1 MKKLILIL
9 LTLSLIFS
17 PALHANYSLT
27 IGDSLEVKIIGHEK
41 LDTKQAI
48 APDGTISLPL
58 LGRIKASG
66 ESLESF
72 QTTLQKQFSSY
83 IRNPQLVMYVTPLVS
98 TPLNDRK
105 STRTLSEEVPTAAPV
120 FIILNDINKKTFEVK
135 KINTVAEAK
144 AWASANADPQNPSN
158 NIQSDIKPGDI
169 INVRVG
175 KEPSFWEDNWHLI
188 ISTTLLV
195 ANFVVKK

>member
-1 MKKLILIL
+1 MKKPILIL
-9 LTLSLIFS
+9 LTLSLILS
-17 PALHANYSLT
+17 PVLHANYSLT

-72 QTTLQKQFSSY
+72 QTTLQKQFASY
-83 IRNPQLVMYVTPLVS
+83 IRNPQLVMYV
-98 TPLNDRK
+98 
-105 STRTLSEEVPTAAPV
+105 VPTKATVPTSNLAPLASEPI

-144 AWASANADPQNPSN
+144 AWASASTN

-169 INVRVG
+169 ITVRVG

-195 ANFVVKK
+195 ANFLVKK

>member
-17 PALHANYSLT
+17 PMLHANYSLT

-72 QTTLQKQFSSY
+72 QGALQKQFSNY
-83 IRNPQLVMYVTPLVS
+83 IRNPQLVMYVTPFIS
-98 TPLNDRK
+98 APLNERK
-105 STRTLSEEVPTAAPV
+105 NTRTLSEEVPTAPV

-144 AWASANADPQNPSN
+144 AWASASTN

-169 INVRVG
+169 ITVRVG

-195 ANFVVKK
+195 ANFLIKK

>member
-1 MKKLILIL
+1 MITSPGFSSPQYTAKL
-9 LTLSLIFS
+9 
-17 PALHANYSLT
+17 
-27 IGDSLEVKIIGHEK
+27 
-41 LDTKQAI
+41 AI

-72 QTTLQKQFSSY
+72 QTTLQKQFASY
-83 IRNPQLVMYVTPLVS
+83 IRNPQLIMYVTPLVS
-98 TPLNDRK
+98 TPIDDRK
-105 STRTLSEEVPTAAPV
+105 NTRTLSEEVPTAPI
-120 FIILNDINKKTFEVK
+120 FIILNDVNKKTFEVK
-135 KINTVAEAK
+135 KINTVTEAK

-169 INVRVG
+169 ITVRVG
-175 KEPSFWEDNWHLI
+175 KEPSFWEDNWHVI

-195 ANFVVKK
+195 ANFLIKK

>member
-1 MKKLILIL
+1 MKKPILIL

-17 PALHANYSLT
+17 PMLHANYSLT

-41 LDTKQAI
+41 LNTKQAI

-72 QTTLQKQFSSY
+72 QTTLQKKFASY
-83 IRNPQLVMYVTPLVS
+83 IRNPQLVMYV
-98 TPLNDRK
+98 
-105 STRTLSEEVPTAAPV
+105 VPTKATVPTSNLAPLASEPI

-144 AWASANADPQNPSN
+144 AWAGANTDPQNPSN

-169 INVRVG
+169 ITVRVG

-195 ANFVVKK
+195 ANFLIKK

>member
-17 PALHANYSLT
+17 PMLHAGYSLT

-72 QTTLQKQFSSY
+72 QTNLQKQFSSY

-98 TPLNDRK
+98 ASLNERK
-105 STRTLSEEVPTAAPV
+105 SARTLSEEVPTVPV
-120 FIILNDINKKTFEVK
+120 FIILNDVNKKTFEVK

-144 AWASANADPQNPSN
+144 AWASANSDPQNPSN

-195 ANFVVKK
+195 ANFLIKK

>member
-9 LTLSLIFS
+9 LTLSLILS
-17 PALHANYSLT
+17 PVLHANYSLT

-72 QTTLQKQFSSY
+72 QGTLQKQFANY
-83 IRNPQLVMYVTPLVS
+83 IRNP
-98 TPLNDRK
+98 N
-105 STRTLSEEVPTAAPV
+105 
-120 FIILNDINKKTFEVK
+120 
-135 KINTVAEAK
+135 
-144 AWASANADPQNPSN
+144 
-158 NIQSDIKPGDI
+158 
-169 INVRVG
+169 
-175 KEPSFWEDNWHLI
+175 
-188 ISTTLLV
+188 
-195 ANFVVKK
+195 